1 MSNNN
6 ELIILKNKKGEFEIH
21 ENLCVDDELEPDNE
35 SLLTKESCIED
46 AIRFA
51 NKYCSENTVEYGYH
65 INDSCLSKK
74 EDKLKRKFK
83 VTKEMQEEINKSRKE
98 CGLKEEPIKEEY
110 ELEYLYG

>member
-1 MSNNN
+1 MSTNNQ
-6 ELIILKNKKGEFEIH
+6 LIILKNKKGEFEIH
-21 ENLCVDDELEPDNE
+21 EDLCVDNEFEPENE

-51 NKYCSENTVEYGYH
+51 NDYCSKNVVEYGYH
-65 INDSCLSKK
+65 IDGSCLNKI
-74 EDKLKRKFK
+74 KRKFK
-83 VTKEMQEEINKSRKE
+83 VTKEMQEEINKSRRD